1 MRTKDPKSLL
11 DRYLSKTASAKKG
24 SKKTKRKRT
33 ILEVYSD
40 YYYKSKLQGLVN
52 EELKGIPQ
60 YASLPQKMKHSQRM
74 SVYLR
79 IRGDCWKNE
88 SDEVK
93 AEIQKIFDE
102 KNRVKA
108 ETDEEDEDEIDS
120 ETEDN
125 DNDNNDDDDDE
136 KTLLQRQ
143 QE

>member
-11 DRYLSKTASAKKG
+11 DRYLGKTASAKKG
-24 SKKTKRKRT
+24 PKKTKRKRT

-52 EELKGIPQ
+52 EELKDIPQ

-74 SVYLR
+74 SIYLR

-108 ETDEEDEDEIDS
+108 ETDEDEDEIDS

-136 KTLLQRQ
+136 KTLLRRQ